1 MKFGSQLKANRAPH
15 WKYHFVDYDGLKAHL
30 KSKSHE
36 RDFTDQD
43 EADFVKLLN
52 AELEKVKKHK
62 EKREIFYHAVFWP
75 HFCCCSSALAHSLD

>member
-30 KSKSHE
+30 KAKSHE

-52 AELEKVKKHK
+52 VELEKVKKHK
-62 EKREIFYHAVFWP
+62 FKKGGFSIMPTFGRIFVVVL
-75 HFCCCSSALAHSLD
+75 AL